1 MTLFIACYTTDRAKL
16 YFLIK
21 DPNPN
26 TKNEVIY
33 SQLNPD
39 TKKALDEARYIG
51 YKQVPAATFD
61 HIVFVWYD

>member
-1 MTLFIACYTTDRAKL
+1 MTLFIACYIEDRAKL
-16 YFLIK
+16 YFLVK

-33 SQLNPD
+33 SELNSD
-39 TKKALDEARYIG
+39 TKKALDEAMCIG
-51 YKQVPAATFD
+51 YKQVPNVSFD